1 MAMDDYMM
9 IQIVLMANMMM
20 MMMMLM
26 PKMLMT
32 TVMPFMMTKILRSVN
47 GIYCQSDLV

>member
-9 IQIVLMANMMM
+9 IQMILMAN